1 MMKVLED
8 KLNFAADVSVPNSY
22 EAAEDQVCDDYIFV
36 ISNNA
41 IELH

>member
-22 EAAEDQVCDDYIFV
+22 EAAEYQVCDNYIFV
-36 ISNNA
+36 IICNA
-41 IELH
+41 MELH